1 MELSNKRKSGE
12 KPPERNMNR
21 LGMIAFFAVL
31 MFITSGTALGQAA
44 MGQPALGQSLHQSA
58 LDAGQLPKTTAFYL
72 AWHGTPPAETRAAN
86 SLLALWDDPDLA
98 PVRAS
103 MIEQMMQGSAES
115 HKANPPLTAE
125 EFSQYASL
133 LDNEFVF
140 GYLL

>member
-58 LDAGQLPKTTAFYL
+58 LDAGQLPKTTAFYF
-72 AWHGTPPAETRAAN
+72 AWPATPSAETRAAN
-86 SLLALWDDPDLA
+86 SLLALWADPDFA
-98 PVRAS
+98 TARAS
-103 MIEQMMQGSAES
+103 MIEQIMQRSPES
-115 HKANPPLTAE
+115 PK
-125 EFSQYASL
+125 
-133 LDNEFVF
+133 
-140 GYLL
+140 G